1 MFKWIRKKLGNCAAY
16 ALIASAALS
25 SGYAASDEVTPK
37 KADTVSSKTKDFS
50 IDNIVLDEKLV
61 LRGKEEERTRWY
73 FMDGLTWAYPN
84 MKKSEAKVD
93 AQLNGLLKI
102 ATFGNWDRAHTF
114 ADERDYNRLI
124 TPFMAVAYQINDNW
138 DVFMELS
145 YARGK
150 VRTDKDR
157 LVLGIP
163 MNIRTDMM
171 RSSSVIGIGTDFY
184 PLGAIDEKTWER
196 LGEHK
201 GDGILDNVWQRLK
214 ETKPFIT
221 GALDVGYPGYSFDVK
236 LKSRPFGLIRYSQR
250 EEKWWWDAN
259 ARLGVGTQTPLWK
272 DMRFAT
278 CVGYNWY
285 LEERDFNGI
294 TASAYVVMPLE
305 KLNPFRHK
313 K

>member
-1 MFKWIRKKLGNCAAY
+1 MLKWIKKKIGKGAAY
-16 ALIASAALS
+16 ALIATAALS
-25 SGYAASDEVTPK
+25 SGNAACDEASPK
-37 KADTVSSKTKDFS
+37 KAAAEFSKTKDFS
-50 IDNIVLDEKLV
+50 IDDVVLDSKLV
-61 LRGKEEERTRWY
+61 LKGKEDRTRWY

-84 MKKSEAKVD
+84 MKKSEAQVD
-93 AQLNGLLKI
+93 AQLNNLLKF
-102 ATFGNWDRAHTF
+102 ATLGNWDRAHTF

-138 DVFMELS
+138 DVFMEFS

-150 VRTDKDR
+150 VKTDKNR

-163 MNIRTDMM
+163 MNISTEMM
-171 RSSSVIGIGTDFY
+171 RSSAVLGIGADYY
-184 PLGAIDEKTWER
+184 PLGAINAETWKKVDAKKGEGLLENIWVR
-196 LGEHK
+196 LE
-201 GDGILDNVWQRLK
+201 

-236 LKSRPFGLIRYSQR
+236 LKGKALGLFRYSQR

-272 DMRFAT
+272 DVRFAT

-285 LEERDFNGI
+285 LEEKDFNGI

-305 KLNPFRHK
+305 YLNPFRDK
-313 K
+313 KK